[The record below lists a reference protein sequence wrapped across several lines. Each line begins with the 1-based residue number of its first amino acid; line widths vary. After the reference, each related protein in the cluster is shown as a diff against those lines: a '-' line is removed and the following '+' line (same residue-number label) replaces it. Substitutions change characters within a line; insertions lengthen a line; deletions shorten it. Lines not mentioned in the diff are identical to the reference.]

1 MDKRKIFN
9 DCPSVSTLCLGTVN
23 FGTKLPE
30 EDALHQLDYF
40 FENGGNFI
48 DTANVYGRWDSSGE
62 PLSEQAIGKWL
73 KERKVRS
80 EVVISTKGGHPDLSS
95 MDIPRLSEKEIR
107 EDVESSLRSLGTDY
121 IDIYFLHRDDQEK
134 PVEEILGILEKLRGE
149 GKILHYGCSNWKL
162 RRIKESDAASMW
174 LKAEGFVINQ
184 LMWSLADMRV
194 NSLKDKT
201 MIPMDKE
208 TYAYHKQTGK
218 YAMAYMSAAKGYF
231 SKILHGSQ
239 VKDTDKA
246 LYDTP
251 SNRLLL
257 EELPEIKKRLEVAS
271 TPIMLAYIMRQPFTS
286 FPIASFSSVAQL
298 EEGMTAMNLKMPDDI
313 FEMLNKSRRFVYFS

>member
-62 PLSEQAIGKWL
+62 PLSEQVIGKWL

-95 MDIPRLSEKEIR
+95 MDIPRLSEEEIR
-107 EDVESSLRSLGTDY
+107 EDIESSLRSLGTDY

-134 PVEEILGILEKLRGE
+134 PVEEIIEVLEKLKNE

-162 RRIKESDAASMW
+162 KRIKESDASSMW
-174 LKAEGFVINQ
+174 MKAEGFSVNQ
-184 LMWSLADMRV
+184 LMWSLADMRI
-194 NSLKDKT
+194 NGLTDKT

-218 YAMAYMSAAKGYF
+218 YVMAYMSAAKGYF
-231 SKILHGSQ
+231 SKILHGTPVRESDR
-239 VKDTDKA
+239 K

-251 SNRLLL
+251 SNRLLI
-257 EELPEIKKRLEVAS
+257 EEFPDIKKTLGVAS
-271 TPIMLAYIMRQPFTS
+271 TPIMLVYIMRQPFTS
-286 FPIASFSSVAQL
+286 FPIASFSSLHQL
-298 EEGMTAMNLKMPDDI
+298 QEGIEAMNLEIPDEI
-313 FEMLNKSRRFVYFS
+313 FDMLSKSRRFVYLS